1 VAAAFVGTLLLL
13 SSEFTQLAGAPLGT
27 LLILTAAACW
37 GYGTNL
43 MRRHLTALPT
53 LTLTFWMLA
62 VTLAAMLPLTIAFEH
77 HRWRAPTA
85 LEWFSIVYNMVLA
98 IAFCHVVWSM
108 LARNLPPAASGLSVM
123 MIPVLG
129 VFSSMA
135 VLGERPYWQDYA
147 ALVLILG
154 ALATVVLGPRPA
166 RPDASAATPDRLEPG
181 TELPRPGRP
190 GLPR

>member
-1 VAAAFVGTLLLL
+1 
-13 SSEFTQLAGAPLGT
+13 
-27 LLILTAAACW
+27 
-37 GYGTNL
+37 

-62 VTLAAMLPLTIAFEH
+62 VTLAAMLPLTIVFERH
-77 HRWRAPTA
+77 LWRAPTA
-85 LEWFSIVYNMVLA
+85 LEWFSILYNMVLA

-135 VLGERPYWQDYA
+135 ILGERPHWQDYV

-166 RPDASAATPDRLEPG
+166 RPDASAATPDRLDPDA
-181 TELPRPGRP
+181 ELPRPGRTGP
-190 GLPR
+190 PR

>member
-1 VAAAFVGTLLLL
+1 
-13 SSEFTQLAGAPLGT
+13 
-27 LLILTAAACW
+27 
-37 GYGTNL
+37 
-43 MRRHLTALPT
+43 
-53 LTLTFWMLA
+53 
-62 VTLAAMLPLTIAFEH
+62 
-77 HRWRAPTA
+77 
-85 LEWFSIVYNMVLA
+85 
-98 IAFCHVVWSM
+98 
-108 LARNLPPAASGLSVM
+108 
-123 MIPVLG
+123 
-129 VFSSMA
+129 MA